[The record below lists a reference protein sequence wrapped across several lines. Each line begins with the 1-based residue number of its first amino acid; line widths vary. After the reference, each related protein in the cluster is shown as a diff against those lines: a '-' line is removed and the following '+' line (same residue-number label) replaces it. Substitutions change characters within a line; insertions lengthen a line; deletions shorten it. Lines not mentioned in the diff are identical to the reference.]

1 MANKAKVA
9 VLSLLTLS
17 SLAVV
22 SLAAVVSSKG
32 FDSLGNNPSVK
43 PSLLT
48 EHDGAVYT
56 EAVVNDRAT
65 IDIKIQNAY
74 IDEGVAKVDGNNYY
88 VISNEAGEDNAIR
101 GIRSISYT
109 WTHSSIITESENV
122 GYAVYYSYNH
132 LTVEDIF
139 AGKYVD
145 MKRFFNQ
152 RSVIGQSVELSTE
165 SFDIDGAA
173 CRYFLIIIESPSV
186 AITLDDFSVDAYCSA
201 EPSPKEIGE
210 WTSYPEGMI
219 DELGGITSFPFV
231 ENGSWLFNSYGG
243 QAELAFFQQKSTYNV
258 SWFNNVF
265 VNNGFDNVAHVAT
278 AGIDY
283 WQKPSSGDLY
293 YTYMVRILE
302 PKSFIMVNI
311 AYVGESQSMES
322 ASDWPSNKI
331 NEALTSSEFKSKIF
345 DPELAGEVT
354 FMDQAEGSD
363 YKHTIT
369 IGAMIDKDEGHLA
382 TNKSKLK
389 AYINKFV
396 NDYGFEK
403 QYEYDYSTMY
413 QALAIT
419 SDLNYYVSVMYMNDP
434 SSPMAIFT
442 FDEYHY
448 GSFPTAAINSKFD
461 SKFPTFASS
470 EGTFCLITTS
480 SNNYNVQA
488 KGITRAEISTYL
500 STLSGLGFEVCDN
513 DATLNTTSSSGLPI
527 QYKLQISE
535 SNKGSYVLRY
545 YVNEPNSYSNFSD
558 ALRATHLPSDL
569 ADEIVSN
576 SGLLDGEFYVSNNQ
590 TVYCKNWGSD
600 EYNAIIN
607 GYTYNEFLDG
617 YLISSGSSGKGEYYV
632 IQGSA
637 QSSFLVLNISSL
649 SSEDYSIISNLV
661 GKSDINDSI
670 DSWANSSEVSDASS
684 FYVVRDSICYYSSYS
699 GYIKVCA
706 KDLATINS
714 IRDEYVN
721 SLTSNT
727 NIKHSSFDGRYYNVS
742 NNTAADVSRAY
753 NSGTYCYY
761 YINLYASTT
770 YKDYVDASTFLSSI
784 SNFTYMDAFPS
795 LIKDSGSHYL
805 LELDEEECLEF
816 YVDDTIYSAYI
827 ANIESSTTFVQ
838 VEENVYRYVD
848 SSNNLYK
855 IEVNHSEGKGY
866 FRFNVQKNYY
876 KTMIQL
882 QDEYSKSKFFT
893 NFITP
898 QDTDAIFHVQSLADT
913 DATIEVDPYRFDF
926 DAYKTLLINNGYDF
940 DSSSNTLTKTE
951 SDSMTRVAY
960 NGTYLNFTKAIFN
973 KLSYSEFV
981 SELESNGFE
990 TERLDNFVTTEAME
1004 NNYCINYVFN
1014 TQLSVVIVNT
1024 SFTLS
1029 DYRTA
1034 LLNAG
1039 YNELSDNHF
1048 SKGTSYVSLSTSYGF
1063 VRIDYQDSRQIL
1075 YTWSEIETQIK
1086 NKGSFPEWKL
1096 DELTKPTQSGK
1107 LFILNSQYSEGFYI
1121 SYSDDFDVD
1130 AYVSQLE
1137 AAGYTGSKEEGAY
1150 YSYSLGSISVNIDCK
1165 SKSISFSHYGEPKQY
1180 LTDELL
1186 ATALKERGFSL
1197 SNNISVYSDWVGE
1210 EVMSYDVY
1218 TSEGTIYV
1226 RFFGKS
1232 EIPSD
1237 GQVHYATFGGVYV
1250 EYEIVDN
1257 CYEIRIND
1265 LGSGELT
1272 TLESALSNYGFPL
1285 DSGVEGYEDI
1295 ASLEVNRAG
1304 NYVQV
1309 SNAEDTFNDLYA
1321 YYQACETAG
1330 SVDSVEKDGDVI
1342 IVNYG
1347 GNKFSIELINDSI
1360 IRIGRINY

>member
-74 IDEGVAKVDGNNYY
+74 IDEGAAKVNGDNYY

-139 AGKYVD
+139 SGKYTD
-145 MKRFFNQ
+145 MKRFFDQ

-165 SFDIDGAA
+165 YLSIDGAA

-186 AITLDDFSVDAYCSA
+186 AITLDDFSVDAYCST

-231 ENGSWLFNSYGG
+231 GNGSWLFNSYGG
-243 QAELAFFQQKSTYNV
+243 QAELMFFQNKSSYGIA
-258 SWFNNVF
+258 WFDNVF
-265 VNNGFDNVAHVAT
+265 VNNEFENVGYIPAAQAT
-278 AGIDY
+278 Y

-293 YTYMVRILE
+293 YTYMVHSSE
-302 PKSFIMVNI
+302 HHQFIMVDI
-311 AYVGESQSMES
+311 RYVGEAQSMKS
-322 ASDWPSNKI
+322 MSNWPSDKI
-331 NEALTSSEFKSKIF
+331 AEALTNSTFKSQIY
-345 DPELAGEVT
+345 DPELVGDVT
-354 FMDQAEGSD
+354 FMTQAEGSD
-363 YKHTIT
+363 YKHTISIAGMT
-369 IGAMIDKDEGHLA
+369 DNDEGHLT

-396 NDYGFEK
+396 DDYGFEK
-403 QYEYDYSTMY
+403 QYEYDYSTRY

-419 SDLNYYVSVMYMNDP
+419 SDLNYYVSVMYMYDS

-448 GSFPTAAINSKFD
+448 GSFPTEAINSKFD

-470 EGTFCLITTS
+470 EGSFCLITTS
-480 SNNYNVQA
+480 ANNYNVQA
-488 KGITRAEISTYL
+488 KGITRAEISAYL
-500 STLSGLGFEVCDN
+500 STLSGLGFEVYDN

-527 QYKLQISE
+527 RYQLQISE

-545 YVNEPNSYSNFSD
+545 YANEPSSYNNFSD
-558 ALRATHLPSDL
+558 ALRATYLPSDL

-600 EYNAIIN
+600 EYDAIVS

-617 YLISSGSSGKGEYYV
+617 YLISSGSSGKGDYYV
-632 IQGSA
+632 IQGSV

-649 SSEDYSIISNLV
+649 YSDDYYTISNLV
-661 GKSDINDSI
+661 GKSDINDCI
-670 DSWANSSEVSDASS
+670 DSWASSQEVIDASS
-684 FYVVRDSICYYSSYS
+684 FYVVRDSVCYYSPYS

-714 IRDEYVN
+714 IRNEYVN
-721 SLTSNT
+721 SLSSNT

-742 NNTAADVSRAY
+742 NDTAADVSIVY
-753 NSGTYCYY
+753 NSGAYCYY

-770 YKDYVDASTFLSSI
+770 YKDYVDFSTFSSSI
-784 SNFTYMDAFPS
+784 SNFAYMDAFPS
-795 LIKDSGSHYL
+795 LNKDSGSHYL
-805 LELDEEECLEF
+805 LDLDEEECLEF
-816 YVDDTIYSAYI
+816 YVDDTVYSVYI
-827 ANIESSTTFVQ
+827 ADIESSTTFVQ
-838 VEENVYRYVD
+838 VEENVYRYID

-855 IEVNHSEGKGY
+855 IEANYSEGKGH
-866 FRFNVQKNYY
+866 FRFDVQENYY
-876 KTMIQL
+876 KTMSQI

-898 QDTDAIFHVQSLADT
+898 QDVDAVFHVEGLADT

-951 SDSMTRVAY
+951 SDSLTIVAY
-960 NGTYLNFTKAIFN
+960 NGTYLYFTKAIFN

-981 SELESNGFE
+981 SELESNGFD

-1014 TQLSVVIVNT
+1014 TQLSIVIANT

-1039 YNELSDNHF
+1039 YNELYDNHF
-1048 SKGTSYVSLSTSYGF
+1048 SKGTSSVSLSTSYGF

-1086 NKGSFPEWKL
+1086 NNGSFPEWKL

-1107 LFILNSQYSEGFYI
+1107 LFVLNSQYSEGFYI

-1137 AAGYTGSKEEGAY
+1137 AAGYTGSKEEGVY
-1150 YSYSLGSISVNIDCK
+1150 CSYSLGSISVSIDCK

-1186 ATALKERGFSL
+1186 ATALDNNGVVL
-1197 SNNISVYSDWVGE
+1197 SNNISLFSDWVGE
-1210 EVMSYDVY
+1210 EVIGYDVY
-1218 TSEGTIYV
+1218 TLEGTIYV
-1226 RFFGKS
+1226 RFFGKTAIS
-1232 EIPSD
+1232 SD

-1272 TLESALSNYGFPL
+1272 TLGSALSYYGFPL

-1309 SNAEDTFNDLYA
+1309 SNAEATFEDLYT

-1330 SVDSVEKDGDVI
+1330 SIDSIEKDENAI
-1342 IVNYG
+1342 IVNYYG
-1347 GNKFSIELINDSI
+1347 EKFSIELIDNSTI
-1360 IRIGRINY
+1360 KIGRINY

>member
-74 IDEGVAKVDGNNYY
+74 IDEGVAKVNSNNYY

-109 WTHSSIITESENV
+109 WTHSSIITESETV
-122 GYAVYYSYNH
+122 GCAVYYSYNH

-139 AGKYVD
+139 SGKYTD
-145 MKRFFNQ
+145 MKRFFDQ

-165 SFDIDGAA
+165 YFDIDGAA

-231 ENGSWLFNSYGG
+231 GNGSWLFNSYGG
-243 QAELAFFQQKSTYNV
+243 QAELLFFQNKSSYGIA
-258 SWFNNVF
+258 WFDNVF
-265 VNNGFDNVAHVAT
+265 VNNGFENVGYIPAAQAT
-278 AGIDY
+278 Y

-293 YTYMVRILE
+293 YTYMVHSSE
-302 PKSFIMVNI
+302 HHQFIMVDI
-311 AYVGESQSMES
+311 RYVGEAQSMES
-322 ASDWPSNKI
+322 MSNWPSDKI
-331 NEALTSSEFKSKIF
+331 AEALINSTFKSQIY
-345 DPELAGEVT
+345 DPELVGDVT
-354 FMDQAEGSD
+354 FMTQAEGSD
-363 YKHTIT
+363 YKHTIS

-403 QYEYDYSTMY
+403 QYEHDYSTMY

-419 SDLNYYVSVMYMNDP
+419 SDLNYYVSVMYIPD
-434 SSPMAIFT
+434 SSMAIFT

-448 GSFPTAAINSKFD
+448 GAFPTEAINSKFD

-488 KGITRAEISTYL
+488 KGITRAEISAYL
-500 STLSGLGFEVCDN
+500 STLSGLGFEVYDN
-513 DATLNTTSSSGLPI
+513 DATLNSTSSSGLPI
-527 QYKLQISE
+527 QYRLQISE

-545 YVNEPNSYSNFSD
+545 YANEPSSYNNFSD
-558 ALRATHLPSDL
+558 ALRATYLPSDL

-600 EYNAIIN
+600 EYDAIVSD
-607 GYTYNEFLDG
+607 YTYNEFLDG
-617 YLISSGSSGKGEYYV
+617 YLISGGSSGKGDYYV
-632 IQGSA
+632 IQGNV

-649 SSEDYSIISNLV
+649 SSEAYSIISNLV

-670 DSWANSSEVSDASS
+670 DSWASSSGVSDASS
-684 FYVVRDSICYYSSYS
+684 FYVVRDSVCYYSPYGSY
-699 GYIKVCA
+699 ILVCA
-706 KDLATINS
+706 KDSATINS

-721 SLTSNT
+721 SLSSNT

-742 NNTAADVSRAY
+742 NNTAADVSRVY

-761 YINLYASTT
+761 YINLYAGTT
-770 YKDYVDASTFLSSI
+770 YKDYVDVSTFLSSI
-784 SNFTYMDAFPS
+784 SNFAYLDAFPS

-805 LELDEEECLEF
+805 LDLDEEEYLEF
-816 YVDDTIYSAYI
+816 YVDSDFYSAYM
-827 ANIESSTTFVQ
+827 ADIESSTTFVQ

-855 IEVNHSEGKGY
+855 IEVNHSEGKGR
-866 FRFNVQKNYY
+866 FRFDVHPNYY
-876 KTMIQL
+876 KTMSQI

-898 QDTDAIFHVQSLADT
+898 QDTDAVFHVESLADA

-951 SDSMTRVAY
+951 SDSLTIVAY
-960 NGTYLNFTKAIFN
+960 NGTYLYFSKAIFN

-1004 NNYCINYVFN
+1004 NNYCINFAFN

-1039 YNELSDNHF
+1039 YNELYDNHF

-1107 LFILNSQYSEGFYI
+1107 LFTLTSQYSEGFYI

-1186 ATALKERGFSL
+1186 STALKERGFSL
-1197 SNNISVYSDWVGE
+1197 SNNISVFSDWVGE

-1250 EYEIVDN
+1250 EYEIVDS

-1272 TLESALSNYGFPL
+1272 TLESVLSYYGFPL
-1285 DSGVEGYEDI
+1285 DSGVEGYEAI
-1295 ASLEVNRAG
+1295 SVLEVNRAG

-1309 SNAEDTFNDLYA
+1309 SNAEDSFNDLYA

-1330 SVDSVEKDGDVI
+1330 SIDSVEKDENVI
-1342 IVNYG
+1342 IVNCG
-1347 GNKFSIELINDSI
+1347 GEKFSIELINDSI